1 MATGALPQARR
12 ILQAALELA
21 RRQGCLASEVLID
34 FDRVRLCL
42 LAGEREQARSLL
54 DACRERLPASGEG
67 HELLR
72 GRLAFLDGELRLLQG
87 DAMAAAAALE
97 SGLGLARAC
106 ADPYILHGLLGLGEA
121 ASRSGDAASA
131 QRYCEEAE
139 RRMHCWNVQPDCYR
153 LSLESL
159 KLRLLARQGQ
169 WLRLHHEA
177 TVLDGELEQRP
188 ERVAPLHTPS
198 LPQRVRYLLALA
210 EAGCG
215 RIEAARAR
223 LLRLREECQAHGYQA
238 LAGETEYALNSLRV
252 EIAPERLPSLL
263 PTSSGETEDSAH
275 GLTAREVAVLRLLAD
290 GLSNQEIGNS
300 LFISL
305 NTVKTHAKK
314 INVKLG
320 VRRRTQAIVRAK
332 SLGLLG

>member
-1 MATGALPQARR
+1 
-12 ILQAALELA
+12 
-21 RRQGCLASEVLID
+21 RQGCLASEVLID
-34 FDRVRLCL
+34 CDRVRLCL
-42 LAGEREQARSLL
+42 LAGERDQARSLL
-54 DACRERLPASGEG
+54 DACRERLPDGGEG

-72 GRLAFLDGELRLLQG
+72 GRLAFLDGELLLLQG
-87 DAMAAAAALE
+87 DAPAATLALE
-97 SGLGLARAC
+97 NGARLARAC

-121 ASRSGDAASA
+121 ASRSADAASA

-139 RRMHCWNVQPDCYR
+139 RRMHCWKVQPDCYR
-153 LSLESL
+153 LPLESL

-169 WLRLHHEA
+169 WLRLYHEA
-177 TVLDGELEQRP
+177 TALEAELEQRP

-223 LLRLREECQAHGYQA
+223 LLALREECLGLGYQA
-238 LAGETEYALNSLRV
+238 LASEVEQALHSLKV
-252 EIAPERLPSLL
+252 EMAPERLPSLL
-263 PTSSGETEDSAH
+263 PTSSGEVADSAH
-275 GLTAREVAVLRLLAD
+275 GLTAREVAVLRLLAE